1 MNTLHHVFAMLATL
15 TLSAAVAPQ
24 AIDRISGPHI
34 EKHQQDDASGELWVT
49 VGGQKTRVAAGAV
62 KFWVIDEG
70 RQIVYSGTDGAGGF
84 ENEGQSLWSY
94 APAGKPRKLLAEK
107 YMIQDVKE
115 FVVGAKRGL
124 IVEMRDGGLGAS
136 HVAVVDVARGQ
147 LLSVS
152 QARVLRMEDGTLR
165 LGFYREGDWEQLNAG
180 KSIVPYRE
188 RQYDLN
194 KVMSQPV
201 MKRN

>member
-1 MNTLHHVFAMLATL
+1 MNTLHLLAMLAAL
-15 TLSAAVAPQ
+15 TLNAAVAPQ
-24 AIDRISGPHI
+24 AIDRLSAPHI
-34 EKHQQDDASGELWVT
+34 EKHQQDDASGELWVS
-49 VGGQKTRVAAGAV
+49 VGGEKTKVASGAV
-62 KFWVIDEG
+62 KFWVIDGG

-94 APAGKPRKLLAEK
+94 VPAGKPRKLLAEK

-115 FVVGAKRGL
+115 FTVGAKKGL

-136 HVAVVDVARGQ
+136 HVAVVDVARGEVF
-147 LLSVS
+147 SAS
-152 QARVLRMEDGTLR
+152 QVRVLRMEGGALR